1 MHFFLQNRYNQEN
14 NKYQTLPGKFSRPE
28 QNGVRL
34 PSSSPLQLSPDESE
48 DSEFNLSKQS
58 SHSTQ
63 NSLSHGLCLK
73 TNLIDQACI
82 CIGRIPS
89 YTACIFQLLTHP

>member
-1 MHFFLQNRYNQEN
+1 MNAFLLQNRYNKEN

-58 SHSTQ
+58 SHSTHNSSCQ
-63 NSLSHGLCLK
+63 NHVTWAVSE
-73 TNLIDQACI
+73 NN
-82 CIGRIPS
+82 
-89 YTACIFQLLTHP
+89 IFSVYNDYFLLEIKL